1 MLSDSISKGVN
12 FQNFLGGM
20 PPEPPSV
27 SMLRML
33 SVLRTLCIMC
43 ALIKSLDCS
52 SSTWPD
58 HLKIHGSGPNI
69 LRMACS
75 INDIH
80 A

>member
-27 SMLRML
+27 
-33 SVLRTLCIMC
+33 LCIMC